1 MQIVNMA
8 APASGRYRSRRRVAA
23 FNFLSNISLDGSH
36 RDTKYDM
43 FNKKGMSEAGAVS
56 EQLHNR
62 EEEALAQPAASYA
75 AAATTLSVST
85 TVDQNKLDRDASCK
99 GRTASGIAKSREWI
113 CANTVSDLFEIM
125 TSVGETSNKATD
137 SSPPKR
143 HRCDFSFKKI
153 KLLVNPN

>member
-1 MQIVNMA
+1 MA
-8 APASGRYRSRRRVAA
+8 TPARGRYRSRRRVAA

-43 FNKKGMSEAGAVS
+43 FNKKGISEAAAVS

-62 EEEALAQPAASYA
+62 EEEEAAAQPAAPYHHA
-75 AAATTLSVST
+75 AAMTLST
-85 TVDQNKLDRDASCK
+85 TVELDQNKIDGDASCK

-125 TSVGETSNKATD
+125 TSVGETSNKVTD
-137 SSPPKR
+137 STPPKR
-143 HRCDFSFKKI
+143 HRCDF
-153 KLLVNPN
+153 